1 MLSQDDAHRM
11 AHSCWARKRY
21 QSIDLF
27 NIWSRDFP
35 DKEQI
40 WQDMI
45 FLTKDKRSYIRRG
58 ARNTLSNAF
67 NKILDKEKGW
77 HDLHKLTID
86 ENSEVRCTAAHTI
99 GRLFDQIPDKKTG
112 WEDLHQ
118 LIKDDNFNV
127 QIYAISAVSS
137 AFEHIPNKEQAW
149 EDMHRFTHNKDDR
162 LRTIATLSLS
172 SALSDTSFKE
182 RAWEDLHRMA
192 NDKAPTVRAMVAQE
206 LAFSFSEIPDRD
218 LAWQDFHQLIN
229 DENKNVKIHALILIE
244 RIFRQ
249 IDNKEIVWKDLHIL
263 ANDKDINT
271 RSSAIR
277 SLISIFSDLADK
289 KSAWQDIHQAIYE
302 NKIKTD
308 DKYYVA
314 NKLGEVIEQIP
325 DKNQLIQDLSKL
337 AKGKKNQS
345 VKGAVAHSISKLGR
359 FYIEKKDFKMG
370 YECFDLASSASSGG
384 FLKPSDFRFYSY
396 KAFSFY
402 YRGRF
407 LVSKLPDTK
416 EPQEYIENIK
426 NAVDYFGKAIKYIQ
440 DFDHE
445 EEACCFPICLNI
457 YSALY
462 EYNLSLSELDE
473 KRIKKI
479 ENYLDEAS
487 NQCTLAGKENG
498 IKTVKILKKLSEALR
513 DCIDKV
519 KLESKRQDA
528 SKKGKGIGYDA
539 RYITFIEKSRKDV
552 ESHFAEIDDLLNQL
566 EAPIFTRIAGIE
578 KENLKNMGPREN
590 ENELLPKSLG
600 QLFYEFIKQIWIFV
614 MAAIG
619 ILASMITVMLFFR

>member
-1 MLSQDDAHRM
+1 M

-21 QSIDLF
+21 QSIGLF

-77 HDLHKLTID
+77 HDLHKLIID

-99 GRLFDQIPDKKTG
+99 GRLFDQIPDKETA
-112 WEDLHQ
+112 WEDLHR

-182 RAWEDLHRMA
+182 RACEDLHRMVS
-192 NDKAPTVRAMVAQE
+192 DEAPTVRAMVAQE

-229 DENKNVKIHALILIE
+229 DGNKYVKNYALNFIE
-244 RIFRQ
+244 RIFIQ
-249 IDNKEIVWKDLHIL
+249 IDNKEMVWKDLHIL

-289 KSAWQDIHQAIYE
+289 KSAWQDIHQAINE
-302 NKIKTD
+302 NKIRVD
-308 DKYYVA
+308 DKSIMA

-325 DKNQLIQDLSKL
+325 DKNQLIQDLRKL
-337 AKGKKNQS
+337 AKGKKNQF

-359 FYIEKKDFKMG
+359 YYIEKKDFKMG
-370 YECFDLASSASSGG
+370 YECFDLASSALSGG
-384 FLKPSDFRFYSY
+384 FLKPSDFKYYSY

-407 LVSKLPDTK
+407 LVNGLPEIKD
-416 EPQEYIENIK
+416 PQEYAENIK
-426 NAVDYFGKAIKYIQ
+426 MAVNYFDKAIKYVQ
-440 DFDHE
+440 DFNYE

-539 RYITFIEKSRKDV
+539 IYITFIEKSRKDV

-566 EAPIFTRIAGIE
+566 EAPLFTRIA
-578 KENLKNMGPREN
+578 NSVLH
-590 ENELLPKSLG
+590 
-600 QLFYEFIKQIWIFV
+600 
-614 MAAIG
+614 
-619 ILASMITVMLFFR
+619 